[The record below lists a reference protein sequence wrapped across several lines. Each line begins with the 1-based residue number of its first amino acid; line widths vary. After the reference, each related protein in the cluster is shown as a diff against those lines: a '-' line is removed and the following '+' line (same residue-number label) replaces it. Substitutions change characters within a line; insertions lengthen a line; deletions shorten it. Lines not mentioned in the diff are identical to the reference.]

1 MKISKKLFLTSS
13 ILALTLTVNSIAVTK
28 EINTAANIRKEPSA
42 SSEKVTVLY
51 YGDLVEV
58 LSSEGEWTKIKYQD
72 KEGYVKTQLLSE
84 PDTTAPTTNKVTNNT
99 VKNETTNTVENTANN
114 TVVNEVVENV
124 VENKVEPVE
133 NKVTEEASN
142 TVVEEFTEPVQEIEE
157 VDTNSKVKIKSSTI
171 LRYTPSVFSGS
182 VENLNEGMVVIVRDS
197 INNWY
202 KVENDVGVSGWILK
216 IKTTTADVETPAV
229 EESKPEEKPVEET
242 PKVEEE
248 KKEDTNREGHISVPH
263 ANIRENAST
272 TAEVITTLPENEK
285 VTIIG
290 EEGDF
295 YKITYDT
302 DKTGYVSKRLVSF
315 REVTS
320 RSLTEER
327 MDEEKSNSELLK
339 EQVAELEQAKAPEP
353 VVADNTPVQASG
365 KGSDVVNL
373 AKQYLGYRYVLG
385 GKTPE
390 SGFDCSGFT
399 RYVFKQFGF
408 SLGAVAYEQASV
420 GRTVERSELL
430 PGDLLLFQNEGKT
443 RIGHTGIYIGGDQFI
458 HAANPDRGVV
468 IDNLSTNSYYNTRYV
483 SARRLV
489 E

>member
-58 LSSEGEWTKIKYQD
+58 LSSEGEWTKIKYKD

-84 PDTTAPTTNKVTNNT
+84 PDSVEPPTNNTSNST
-99 VKNETTNTVENTANN
+99 VKNETTNTVENIANN

-133 NKVTEEASN
+133 NKVTEAVTN
-142 TVVEEFTEPVQEIEE
+142 TVEEFNEPVQEIQE
-157 VDTNSKVKIKSSTI
+157 VGTNSKVKIKSSTI

-182 VENLNEGMVVIVRDS
+182 LENLNEGMVVTVRDS

-216 IKTTTADVETPAV
+216 IKTTTVEAETPTV
-229 EESKPEEKPVEET
+229 EENKPEEKPVEET

-248 KKEDTNREGHISVPH
+248 KKEETNREGQISVPH

-272 TAEVITTLPENEK
+272 TAEVLTTLSENEK
-285 VTIIG
+285 VTVVG

-315 REVTS
+315 REVSS

-327 MDEEKSNSELLK
+327 IDEEKSNSELLK
-339 EQVAELEQAKAPEP
+339 EQVAELEQAKEPEP
-353 VVADNTPVQASG
+353 VVAENAQVQVSG
-365 KGSDVVNL
+365 KGSDVVNT

-468 IDNLSTNSYYNTRYV
+468 IDNLSSNSYYNTRYV

>member
-58 LSSEGEWTKIKYQD
+58 LSSEGEWTKIKYKD

-84 PDTTAPTTNKVTNNT
+84 PDSVEPPTNNTSNST
-99 VKNETTNTVENTANN
+99 VKNETTNTVENIANN

-133 NKVTEEASN
+133 NKVTEAVTN
-142 TVVEEFTEPVQEIEE
+142 TVEEFNEPVQEIQE
-157 VDTNSKVKIKSSTI
+157 VGTNSKVKIKSSTI

-182 VENLNEGMVVIVRDS
+182 LENLNEGMVVTVRDS

-216 IKTTTADVETPAV
+216 IKTTTVEAETPTV
-229 EESKPEEKPVEET
+229 EENKPEEKPVEET

-248 KKEDTNREGHISVPH
+248 KKEETNREGQISVPH

-272 TAEVITTLPENEK
+272 TAEVLTTLSENEK
-285 VTIIG
+285 VTVVG

-315 REVTS
+315 REVSS

-327 MDEEKSNSELLK
+327 IDEEKSNSELLK
-339 EQVAELEQAKAPEP
+339 EQVAELEQAKEPEP
-353 VVADNTPVQASG
+353 VVAENAQVQVSG
-365 KGSDVVNL
+365 KGSDVVNI

-468 IDNLSTNSYYNTRYV
+468 IDNLSSNSYYNTRYV

>member
-58 LSSEGEWTKIKYQD
+58 LSSEGEWTKIKYKD

-84 PDTTAPTTNKVTNNT
+84 PDSVEPPTNNTSNST
-99 VKNETTNTVENTANN
+99 VKNETTNTVENIANN

-133 NKVTEEASN
+133 NKVTEAVTN
-142 TVVEEFTEPVQEIEE
+142 TVEEFNEPVQEIQE
-157 VDTNSKVKIKSSTI
+157 VGTNSKVKIKSSTI

-182 VENLNEGMVVIVRDS
+182 LENLNEGMVVTVRDS

-216 IKTTTADVETPAV
+216 IKTTTVEAETPTV
-229 EESKPEEKPVEET
+229 EENKPEEKTVEET

-248 KKEDTNREGHISVPH
+248 KKEETNREGQINVPH

-272 TAEVITTLPENEK
+272 TAEVLTTLSENEK
-285 VTIIG
+285 VTVVG

-315 REVTS
+315 REVSS

-327 MDEEKSNSELLK
+327 TDEEKSNSELLK
-339 EQVAELEQAKAPEP
+339 EQVAELEQAKEPEP
-353 VVADNTPVQASG
+353 VVAENAQVQVSG
-365 KGSDVVNL
+365 KGSDVVNT

-468 IDNLSTNSYYNTRYV
+468 IDNLSSNSYYNTRYV

>member
-58 LSSEGEWTKIKYQD
+58 LSSEGEWTKIKYKD

-84 PDTTAPTTNKVTNNT
+84 PDSVEPPTNNTSNST
-99 VKNETTNTVENTANN
+99 VKNETTNTVENITNN
-114 TVVNEVVENV
+114 TVVNKVVENV

-133 NKVTEEASN
+133 NKVAEAVTN
-142 TVVEEFTEPVQEIEE
+142 TVEEFNEPVQEIQE
-157 VDTNSKVKIKSSTI
+157 VGTNSKVKIKSSTI

-182 VENLNEGMVVIVRDS
+182 LENLNEGMVVTVRDS

-216 IKTTTADVETPAV
+216 IKTTTVEAETPTV
-229 EESKPEEKPVEET
+229 EENKPEEKPVEET

-248 KKEDTNREGHISVPH
+248 KKEETNREGQINVPH

-272 TAEVITTLPENEK
+272 TAEVLTTLSENEK
-285 VTIIG
+285 VTVVG

-315 REVTS
+315 REVSS

-327 MDEEKSNSELLK
+327 IDEEKSNSELLK
-339 EQVAELEQAKAPEP
+339 EQVAELEQAKEPEP
-353 VVADNTPVQASG
+353 VVAENAQVQVSG
-365 KGSDVVNL
+365 KGSDVVNT

-468 IDNLSTNSYYNTRYV
+468 IDNLSSNSYYNTRYV

>member
-58 LSSEGEWTKIKYQD
+58 LSTEGEWTKIKYQD

-84 PDTTAPTTNKVTNNT
+84 PDTTAPTTNKVTNTT
-99 VKNETTNTVENTANN
+99 VKNETANIVENTANN
-114 TVVNEVVENV
+114 TVVNKVVENV

-133 NKVTEEASN
+133 NKVTEEVTN
-142 TVVEEFTEPVQEIEE
+142 TVEEFTEPVQEVEE

-171 LRYTPSVFSGS
+171 LRHTPSVFSGS
-182 VENLNEGMVVIVRDS
+182 AENLNEGMVVTVRDS

-202 KVENDVGVSGWILK
+202 KVESDVGVSGWILK
-216 IKTTTADVETPAV
+216 IKTTTAEVETPVV
-229 EESKPEEKPVEET
+229 EENKPEEKPVEET

-248 KKEDTNREGHISVPH
+248 KKEETNREGHISVPH
-263 ANIRENAST
+263 ANIREKAST
-272 TAEVITTLPENEK
+272 TAEVLTTLPENEI
-285 VTIIG
+285 VNVVG

-327 MDEEKSNSELLK
+327 SDEEKSNSELLK
-339 EQVAELEQAKAPEP
+339 EQVAELEQAKTPEP
-353 VVADNTPVQASG
+353 ATVETTPVQVSG
-365 KGSDVVNL
+365 KGSDVVNF

>member
-58 LSSEGEWTKIKYQD
+58 LSSEGEWTKIKYKD

-84 PDTTAPTTNKVTNNT
+84 PDSVEPPTNNTSNST
-99 VKNETTNTVENTANN
+99 VKNETTNTVENIANN

-133 NKVTEEASN
+133 NKVTEAVTN
-142 TVVEEFTEPVQEIEE
+142 TVEEFNEPVQEIQE
-157 VDTNSKVKIKSSTI
+157 VGTNSKVKIKSSTI

-182 VENLNEGMVVIVRDS
+182 LENLNEGMVVTVRDS

-216 IKTTTADVETPAV
+216 IKTTTVEAETPTV
-229 EESKPEEKPVEET
+229 EENKPEEKPVEET

-248 KKEDTNREGHISVPH
+248 KKEETNREGQINVPH

-272 TAEVITTLPENEK
+272 TAEVLTTLSENEK
-285 VTIIG
+285 VTVVG

-315 REVTS
+315 REVSS

-327 MDEEKSNSELLK
+327 TDEEKSNSELLK
-339 EQVAELEQAKAPEP
+339 EQVAELEQAKEPEP
-353 VVADNTPVQASG
+353 VVAENAQVQVSG
-365 KGSDVVNL
+365 KGSDVVNI

-468 IDNLSTNSYYNTRYV
+468 IDNLSSNSYYNTRYV

>member
-58 LSSEGEWTKIKYQD
+58 LSTEGEWTKIKYQD

-84 PDTTAPTTNKVTNNT
+84 PDTTAPTTNKVTNTT
-99 VKNETTNTVENTANN
+99 VKNETSNIVENTANN
-114 TVVNEVVENV
+114 TVVNKVVENV

-133 NKVTEEASN
+133 NKVTEEVTN
-142 TVVEEFTEPVQEIEE
+142 TVEEFTEPVQEVEE

-182 VENLNEGMVVIVRDS
+182 AENLNEGMVVTVRDS

-202 KVENDVGVSGWILK
+202 KVESDVGVSGWILK
-216 IKTTTADVETPAV
+216 IKTTTAEVETPVV
-229 EESKPEEKPVEET
+229 EENKPEEKPVEET

-248 KKEDTNREGHISVPH
+248 KKEETNREGHISVPH
-263 ANIRENAST
+263 ANIREKAST
-272 TAEVITTLPENEK
+272 TAEVLTTLPENEI
-285 VTIIG
+285 VNVVG

-327 MDEEKSNSELLK
+327 SDEEKSNSELLK
-339 EQVAELEQAKAPEP
+339 EQVAELEQAKTPEP
-353 VVADNTPVQASG
+353 ATVETTPVQVSG
-365 KGSDVVNL
+365 KGSDVVNF